1 MTDSYTPQE
10 ALPLVSAT
18 EPIPS
23 PAPEPT
29 PVPAAPTAQPEV
41 TLAEARR
48 RYWETID
55 DQMTTCP
62 VCERTTKRYPRILSA
77 GMLCGFMML
86 LRLTRELTTPEN
98 LEGWINLKTEV
109 TDGLPVQSV
118 EVISAFTK
126 LEVQKLRHWGLIECR
141 PGTDGEGH
149 KSGIWRIT
157 QAGFDFAASRSSVPL
172 YCYEYDGEA
181 HGMSEERTEISH
193 VWPRFNFAEIMA
205 APHHPRREDVPRVTR
220 TNRSPRMAS
229 GARATPHAIQDLSA
243 VAPTPGRC
251 RCEGPLN
258 PGELVCGLCQVLD
271 GVLAPSARPHP

>member
-1 MTDSYTPQE
+1 MTDHYMPQE
-10 ALPLVSAT
+10 ALP
-18 EPIPS
+18 
-23 PAPEPT
+23 
-29 PVPAAPTAQPEV
+29 PVPVSVPESLPHPSHEPPSALTVQAEV

-48 RYWETID
+48 HYWDTID

-98 LEGWINLKTEV
+98 PEGWINLKTEV

-118 EVISAFTK
+118 EVINAFTK

-157 QAGFDFAASRSSVPL
+157 QAGFDFAASRISVPL

-181 HGMSEERTEISH
+181 HGMSEERTEISN
-193 VWPRFNFAEIMA
+193 VWPRFDFAEIMA
-205 APHHPRREDVPRVTR
+205 APHHPRREDVPRVPR
-220 TNRSPRMAS
+220 TNRSPRMS
-229 GARATPHAIQDLSA
+229 GVGARHAQPSIPISP
-243 VAPTPGRC
+243 PTPGRC
-251 RCEGPLN
+251 RCEGPLS
-258 PGELVCGLCQVLD
+258 PGELTCDLCQVLD
-271 GVLAPSARPHP
+271 GVLAPSTRT